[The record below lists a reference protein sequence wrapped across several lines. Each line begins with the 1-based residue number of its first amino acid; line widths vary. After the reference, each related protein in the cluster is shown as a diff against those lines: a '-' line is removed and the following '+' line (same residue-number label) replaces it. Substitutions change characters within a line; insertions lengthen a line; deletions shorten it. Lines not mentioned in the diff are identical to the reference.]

1 MGQIINTLFK
11 KLLSKIITI
20 VTYFHTKILSLND
33 SYELYLSDKQLHF
46 YVVAILGLLLLLC
59 LYPLFLYLVKRKKTL
74 YITWFYVF
82 TFLLAFTSLIEAG
95 QKLTGTGE
103 MDYMDTLAGI
113 LGFIGVSIIV
123 FIIRWI
129 YLLIRKFIGGKRDD

>member
-82 TFLLAFTSLIEAG
+82 TFLLAFTSLIEVG

-103 MDYMDTLAGI
+103 MDYMDTVAGI
-113 LGFIGVSIIV
+113 SGFIGVSIIV

-129 YLLIRKFIGGKRDD
+129 YLLVRKFIGGKRDD

>member
-1 MGQIINTLFK
+1 MGQIINRIFK
-11 KLLSKIITI
+11 NILNKIITI
-20 VTYFHTKILSLND
+20 ITYFHTKILSLND
-33 SYELYLSDKQLHF
+33 NYELYLSDKQLHF
-46 YVVAILGLLLLLC
+46 YVVALLGLLLLLC

-82 TFLLAFTSLIEAG
+82 TFLLAFTSLIEVG

-123 FIIRWI
+123 FVIRWI
-129 YLLIRKFIGGKRDD
+129 YLLIRRFIGGKRDD

>member
-1 MGQIINTLFK
+1 MGSIFK
-11 KLLSKIITI
+11 NILNKIITI
-20 VTYFHTKILSLND
+20 ITYFHTKILSLND

-46 YVVAILGLLLLLC
+46 YVVAVLGLLLLLC

-82 TFLLAFTSLIEAG
+82 TFLLAFTSLIEVG

-103 MDYMDTLAGI
+103 MDYMDTFAGI

-123 FIIRWI
+123 FVIRWI
-129 YLLIRKFIGGKRDD
+129 YLLIRRFIGGKRDD

>member
-1 MGQIINTLFK
+1 MGQIINSIFK
-11 KLLSKIITI
+11 NILNKIITI
-20 VTYFHTKILSLND
+20 ITYFHTKILSLND

-46 YVVAILGLLLLLC
+46 YVVAVLGLLLLLC

-82 TFLLAFTSLIEAG
+82 TFLLAFTSLIEVG

-123 FIIRWI
+123 FVIRWI
-129 YLLIRKFIGGKRDD
+129 YLLIRRFIGGKRDD

>member
-11 KLLSKIITI
+11 KLLNKIITI
-20 VTYFHTKILSLND
+20 VTYIHAEILSLND

-46 YVVAILGLLLLLC
+46 YVVALLGLLLLLC

-82 TFLLAFTSLIEAG
+82 TFLLAFTSLIEVG

-123 FIIRWI
+123 FVIRWI
-129 YLLIRKFIGGKRDD
+129 YLLIRRFIGGKRDD

>member
-1 MGQIINTLFK
+1 MGSIFK
-11 KLLSKIITI
+11 NILNKIITI
-20 VTYFHTKILSLND
+20 ITYFHTKILSLND

-46 YVVAILGLLLLLC
+46 YVVAVLGLLLLLC

-82 TFLLAFTSLIEAG
+82 TFLLAFTSLIEVG

-123 FIIRWI
+123 FVIRWI
-129 YLLIRKFIGGKRDD
+129 YLLIRRFIGGKRDD

>member
-1 MGQIINTLFK
+1 MGQIINSIFK
-11 KLLSKIITI
+11 KLLNKIITI
-20 VTYFHTKILSLND
+20 ITYFHTKILSLND

-46 YVVAILGLLLLLC
+46 YVVAVLGLLLLLC

-82 TFLLAFTSLIEAG
+82 TFLLAFTSLIEVG

-123 FIIRWI
+123 FVIRWT
-129 YLLIRKFIGGKRDD
+129 YLLIRRFVGGKRDD

>member
-1 MGQIINTLFK
+1 MWKIINSIFRKIIK
-11 KLLSKIITI
+11 KVITI
-20 VTYFHTKILSLND
+20 VTYFHTEILSLND

-46 YVVAILGLLLLLC
+46 YVVAVLGLLLLLC

-82 TFLLAFTSLIEAG
+82 TFLLAFTSLIEVG

-123 FIIRWI
+123 FVIRWI
-129 YLLIRKFIGGKRDD
+129 YLLIRRFIGGKRDD